1 MKNLRKFLSFFS
13 VLLSLFV
20 SSNLLGQNVLDFD
33 GNDDYIVVNNLNPI
47 STGISGQYTVELW
60 VRLQGYPT
68 YWAWLFGD
76 EANENGGI
84 QIAISS
90 QGYISTFKPSA
101 GGIVS
106 TQRVSLNTWTHI
118 AFAQDDN
125 HLKLYVNGIFQ
136 QNLLS
141 GSDRH
146 QETSDPTYLGMFPL
160 GGRNLNGRLE
170 NVRVWNVAR
179 TASQIADNKDCEIA
193 NNTPGLVAHYT
204 FNQGVANGNNAGVTT
219 LIDGTSNGNN
229 GTLTNFALN
238 GSSSNWVSG
247 FNNPACTPAT
257 PASIAITSS
266 SQSVCSGE
274 SVTFTATAAN
284 TSATP
289 VYQWKKNGTV
299 VGSNSAT
306 YTASNLA
313 NGDVITCALT
323 SEAGSPASNSI
334 TMNNTLS
341 VSISNTGA
349 SACLNTANL
358 SVSGATGASSI
369 EWKKDATVV
378 NTATGGT
385 PATSGVTVAGG
396 NGYGAN
402 PNQFSY
408 IGGISIDAAGN
419 LYVVDY
425 NNSRVQKWAPG
436 ATSGVTVAGGNGQGS
451 AANQLDNPA
460 GIAIDAAGNIYIS
473 DYNNNRIQK
482 WAPGATSGVTVA
494 GGNGG
499 GLAANQVY
507 GPRGIW
513 IDAVGTIYISEYV
526 AHRVTKWLPN
536 ATSGIVVAGGN
547 NWGMEANQLRG
558 PGFIYVDAAG
568 NLYIADNNNN
578 RVQKWAPGATSGV
591 TVAGGNG
598 PGGAANQFHSPGGV
612 WVDASGNVYVADG
625 VYDRIQ
631 KWAPGAT
638 SGVTIAGGNGRGTAA
653 NQLYGPGSIFIN
665 GGDLYIADLGRV
677 QKWNLGIL
685 STSYMPTSV
694 GSYTATVSLNG
705 CTGTTNAI
713 DVITTPSVPS
723 ISGASA
729 VDIAASITLTN
740 TTAGGTWTSS
750 NPTVATVVNGVV
762 TGVSPGDATITYTV
776 TNACGSNAAT
786 KTIRVNDNST
796 YCLKY
801 VPRRVGNTV
810 EFTISMIGSGSTLRL
825 GTANIQIKYNT
836 NALSTP
842 TLVSEVLTATGNYS
856 GVTLTQPSPLN
867 LGANEAIISLNT
879 NFTGTTGQGL
889 AISTDE
895 GGTPIAVVSFQ
906 LQNAS
911 ASPNLQSYLNNDIGS
926 VIYNDN
932 TSNPYLVQN
941 TGGCANYTAP
951 LTTSLSYDAASF
963 CLSATPQNPT
973 MTGATG
979 GTYSSTA
986 GLTIDGSTGVITP
999 ATSTPATYWVTYTV
1013 PNPQGGTTAF
1023 QVTIHPNP
1031 TVNITNLNAS
1041 YCQNASAVALS
1052 GTPSGG
1058 AFTINGTNA
1067 TSLNPS
1073 ALALGSHSVV
1083 YTYTDANTCTGTA
1096 TQNITINGLPI
1107 ISAIT
1112 GASSVYI
1119 GSTITLSNATVGGVW
1134 SSANSS
1140 FATISNEG
1148 VVTGVAEGN
1157 AVINYAVT
1165 NACGTTTVNHNL
1177 AVQLS
1182 KILLTAKAIL
1192 QGNYNAAT
1200 SLMSDNLRQNNLIPT
1215 TEPYTTTNNF
1225 THRGGGGGE
1234 VTNSTVLQTTGND
1247 AIVDWIFVEL
1257 RDKNAPATVL
1267 YTRAALVQRDGDIV
1281 DVDGTSAVSFS
1292 NAMPDDYYVAIR
1304 HRNHLGFRTAAT
1316 VAIGRTVGNTLDL
1329 TDGTVTLFGRNALKA
1344 MSNGKFAMYG
1354 GNGDSNGAINAI
1366 DKNTIWI
1373 IQNGLNTYL
1382 RGDFN
1387 LDGVVNAF
1395 DINSIWLPNNSVV
1408 QQLD

>member
-20 SSNLLGQNVLDFD
+20 SSNLLGQTWKQVAASYYNAYAIRSD
-33 GNDDYIVVNNLNPI
+33 GTL
-47 STGISGQYTVELW
+47 
-60 VRLQGYPT
+60 
-68 YWAWLFGD
+68 WAWGRNHAGQLGIGNTIDQRRPVQVGTATDWDTIVGGAESAFALRGGTLWAVGMNSGYQLGLGTNTTNPTTFVQVGTDNDWKMISSHAAIKNDGTLWQWGIAGALVPTKVGTSTWKSVSGD
-76 EANENGGI
+76 VSILAIRSDGTLWSWGGGI
-84 QIAISS
+84 L
-90 QGYISTFKPSA
+90 GYIGNGSTNNVP
-101 GGIVS
+101 
-106 TQRVSLNTWTHI
+106 TQI
-118 AFAQDDN
+118 
-125 HLKLYVNGIFQ
+125 
-136 QNLLS
+136 
-141 GSDRH
+141 GSDNDWK
-146 QETSDPTYLGMFPL
+146 SI
-160 GGRNLNGRLE
+160 
-170 NVRVWNVAR
+170 
-179 TASQIADNKDCEIA
+179 SA
-193 NNTPGLVAHYT
+193 NINSSSALK
-204 FNQGVANGNNAGVTT
+204 
-219 LIDGTSNGNN
+219 NN
-229 GTLTNFALN
+229 GTLWTWGLN
-238 GSSSNWVSG
+238 DGGSLGQPNLVSGSSLIPAQAGSATDWKNVITGGRMMHGIKTDGSLWGWGWNYLAGSLGVGHNNSGTFSTPLQVGSSTDWKMVVDGYVFGIALKNDGTVWLWGSNEFG
-247 FNNPACTPAT
+247 QLGRGNNVDSYSPIQLTFPSI
-257 PASIAITSS
+257 SIAITSG
-266 SQSVCSGE
+266 SQSVCSGG

-284 TSATP
+284 TSATA

-334 TMNNTLS
+334 TMS
-341 VSISNTGA
+341 VSS
-349 SACLNTANL
+349 
-358 SVSGATGASSI
+358 
-369 EWKKDATVV
+369 
-378 NTATGGT
+378 
-385 PATSGVTVAGG
+385 
-396 NGYGAN
+396 
-402 PNQFSY
+402 
-408 IGGISIDAAGN
+408 
-419 LYVVDY
+419 
-425 NNSRVQKWAPG
+425 
-436 ATSGVTVAGGNGQGS
+436 
-451 AANQLDNPA
+451 
-460 GIAIDAAGNIYIS
+460 
-473 DYNNNRIQK
+473 
-482 WAPGATSGVTVA
+482 
-494 GGNGG
+494 
-499 GLAANQVY
+499 
-507 GPRGIW
+507 
-513 IDAVGTIYISEYV
+513 
-526 AHRVTKWLPN
+526 
-536 ATSGIVVAGGN
+536 
-547 NWGMEANQLRG
+547 
-558 PGFIYVDAAG
+558 
-568 NLYIADNNNN
+568 
-578 RVQKWAPGATSGV
+578 
-591 TVAGGNG
+591 
-598 PGGAANQFHSPGGV
+598 
-612 WVDASGNVYVADG
+612 
-625 VYDRIQ
+625 
-631 KWAPGAT
+631 
-638 SGVTIAGGNGRGTAA
+638 
-653 NQLYGPGSIFIN
+653 
-665 GGDLYIADLGRV
+665 
-677 QKWNLGIL
+677 
-685 STSYMPTSV
+685 
-694 GSYTATVSLNG
+694 
-705 CTGTTNAI
+705 
-713 DVITTPSVPS
+713 TTPSVPS

-750 NPTVATVVNGVV
+750 NPAVATVVNGVV

-836 NALSTP
+836 SALSTP

-973 MTGATG
+973 VTGATG
-979 GTYSSTA
+979 GIYSSTA